1 MFARRLAPLLLVL
14 LLGGCAANQR
24 DHLVTADSSVA
35 LDEAE
40 TAAGSQK
47 RTLPW
52 DKLTLTASVD
62 YEVKLPESEFK
73 SVGVTPGLW
82 AAGGRLK
89 AREAALADLAQQLA
103 RLPASEPPPGE
114 LSKLNLEDFAAR
126 RPELVALLAEQLRTA
141 TTEKVQQ
148 DEYGK
153 AQLTLEFPVAVVAKQ
168 VLERG
173 GGFTPGDAVTSTFGP
188 RARAQAMAKS
198 EAEQKLL
205 RELLPRQA
213 TSKQTYAQWV
223 DRYPQNRQRLF
234 SQLAQSRVLRSE
246 ETTEADGGKK
256 WVYEIEFD
264 AASLQ
269 KYIRDE
275 ERKVEKSRS
284 RAKKPAK
291 DASPGAAPTKQ

>member
-1 MFARRLAPLLLVL
+1 MV
-14 LLGGCAANQR
+14 
-24 DHLVTADSSVA
+24 
-35 LDEAE
+35 
-40 TAAGSQK
+40 
-47 RTLPW
+47 
-52 DKLTLTASVD
+52 
-62 YEVKLPESEFK
+62 
-73 SVGVTPGLW
+73 
-82 AAGGRLK
+82 
-89 AREAALADLAQQLA
+89 DLAQQLA

-126 RPELVALLAEQLRTA
+126 RPELAALLAEQLRTA
-141 TTEKVQQ
+141 TTEEVQQ
-148 DEYGK
+148 DENGR
-153 AQLTLEFPVAVVAKQ
+153 AQLTLELPVADLAKQ

-198 EAEQKLL
+198 EAEEKLL

-213 TSKQTYAQWV
+213 TSKQTYAEWV

-275 ERKVEKSRS
+275 ERKVQKSRS
-284 RAKKPAK
+284 KVKKPAK
-291 DASPGAAPTKQ
+291 DAPAAPDSRKQ